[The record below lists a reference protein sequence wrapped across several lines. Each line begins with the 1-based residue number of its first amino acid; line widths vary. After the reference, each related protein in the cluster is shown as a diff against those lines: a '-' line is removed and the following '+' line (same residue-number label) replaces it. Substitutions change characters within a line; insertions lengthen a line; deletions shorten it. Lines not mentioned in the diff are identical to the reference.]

1 MGFCSGGILVG
12 NGGVVG
18 MVEARCWWLGS
29 GGTVLEV
36 KGAYEL
42 MSNGGACEGVWKK
55 VKSNEK

>member
-1 MGFCSGGILVG
+1 M
-12 NGGVVG
+12 
-18 MVEARCWWLGS
+18 
-29 GGTVLEV
+29 LEV